1 MFLFNKFKLSNFII
15 IEFYFLIQIKVV
27 FVEEFIDIKKL
38 SVSDSIYF
46 VVLDTGLFLYDFD
59 NLNCSVIHLFN
70 EIEFRTG
77 INNNNIN
84 LTELYLGYKAYIFC
98 LVNEYLFI
106 FNEYTY
112 KTLNYK
118 INKINLFQGYYY
130 NIMPNNAI
138 NNNISFIIAFNN
150 EPTNLI
156 FYYYNFN
163 LNEDINEPKEII
175 FNDMN
180 IQNKMIRCQI
190 NSYFTN
196 MLCLYYSKINTQNY
210 FMETIFNIK
219 DMNLNKEKT
228 FEIIW
233 ANLNPINQIKL
244 EISNNNK
251 YFVCITNNSIPICF
265 INENS
270 YEYELKEIG
279 CKFYGPTDL
288 RYKIFY
294 LKETNEFILQSKF
307 YLSTTILNNFDNSI
321 KTCIAKNIFSRQQN
335 GYSLIY
341 NNG

>member
-1 MFLFNKFKLSNFII
+1 
-15 IEFYFLIQIKVV
+15 
-27 FVEEFIDIKKL
+27 
-38 SVSDSIYF
+38 
-46 VVLDTGLFLYDFD
+46 
-59 NLNCSVIHLFN
+59 
-70 EIEFRTG
+70 
-77 INNNNIN
+77 
-84 LTELYLGYKAYIFC
+84 
-98 LVNEYLFI
+98 
-106 FNEYTY
+106 
-112 KTLNYK
+112 
-118 INKINLFQGYYY
+118 
-130 NIMPNNAI
+130 
-138 NNNISFIIAFNN
+138 
-150 EPTNLI
+150 
-156 FYYYNFN
+156 
-163 LNEDINEPKEII
+163 
-175 FNDMN
+175 MN

-190 NSYFTN
+190 NTYFTN

-321 KTCIAKNIFSRQQN
+321 KKCIAKNIFSRQPN
-335 GYSLIY
+335 GYSLIH
-341 NNG
+341 